1 LFFVSLRL
9 EVLLSSEKL
18 RTWET
23 LSKRVLLDHG
33 KFLKVEAHNI
43 RLPDGKVIEDWPWV
57 IIPDAAIVLA
67 RKPNG
72 NYLCFRQTKYAVD
85 GTSLAPV
92 GGMVNPGEDP
102 LKAAK
107 RELLEET
114 GFQSNDWVE
123 LGSYAV
129 DPNRGVGI
137 VNLFLANNIEKIQ
150 AQESD
155 DLEDQILV
163 ELPRKDLVSA
173 LMLGEFKVISWTACI
188 SMALLHEGLQA

>member
-1 LFFVSLRL
+1 M
-9 EVLLSSEKL
+9 SSEKL
-18 RTWET
+18 RPWNT
-23 LSKRVLLDHG
+23 LSKRVLLDHS
-33 KFLKVEAHNI
+33 KFLKVEGHNI
-43 RLPDGKVIEDWPWV
+43 QLPDGEVIEDWPWV

-67 RKPNG
+67 KKPNG
-72 NYLCFRQTKYAVD
+72 KYLCFRQIKYAVE

-114 GFQSNDWVE
+114 GYQSHEWVN

-137 VNLFLANNIEKIQ
+137 VNLFLAKNIEKVQ
-150 AQESD
+150 TQESD

-163 ELPRKDLVSA
+163 ELTREELVSA
-173 LMLGEFKVISWTACI
+173 LMAYEFKILSWTACI
-188 SMALLHEGLQA
+188 SMALLDEGL

>member
-1 LFFVSLRL
+1 
-9 EVLLSSEKL
+9 LSSEKL

>member
-1 LFFVSLRL
+1 M
-9 EVLLSSEKL
+9 SSGKL
-18 RTWET
+18 RPWKT

-33 KFLKVEAHNI
+33 KFLKVEGHNI
-43 RLPDGKVIEDWPWV
+43 QLPDGLVIEDWPWV

-102 LKAAK
+102 LKTAK

-114 GFQSNDWVE
+114 GYQSHEWVE

-137 VNLFLANNIEKIQ
+137 VNLFLAKNIEKVKTQ
-150 AQESD
+150 DSD
-155 DLEDQILV
+155 DLEDQILI
-163 ELPRKDLVSA
+163 ELTREELISA
-173 LMLGEFKVISWTACI
+173 LMANEFKVLSWTACI
-188 SMALLHEGLQA
+188 SMALLQEGS